1 MKYFVISLIVFA
13 VNLLP
18 AFGPPTWTL
27 LVVARL
33 DWHLD
38 VVALVVLGVVAAGA
52 GRFFLAHGARM
63 LRSKF
68 SARYRDNLASV
79 ERRLLRRPS
88 RMFVLFALFVL
99 SPLPS
104 AQLFG
109 AAGLLE
115 FRIIPLTA
123 AFMLGRVV
131 TYALYLAAATAAD
144 QRFGQAFHHFW
155 GSPWSITLQAVFL
168 VGLAALPVLPWR
180 RSTVTPVEPRAGR

>member
-1 MKYFVISLIVFA
+1 MKYLIVTLIVFG
-13 VNLLP
+13 VNFLP

-33 DWHLD
+33 SWHLN
-38 VVALVVLGVVAAGA
+38 VVALVLLGVVAAGA
-52 GRFFLAHGARM
+52 GRFFLAHAARK
-63 LRSKF
+63 LRTKF
-68 SARYRDNLASV
+68 STRYRANLAYV
-79 ERRLLRRPS
+79 EQLLMQRRAG
-88 RMFVLFALFVL
+88 MFVLFAMFVL

-104 AQLFG
+104 AQLFC

-131 TYALYLAAATAAD
+131 TYSLYLAVASAAD

-155 GSPWSITLQAVFL
+155 GSPWSIAFQL
-168 VGLAALPVLPWR
+168 VLLAGLAGLPLWPYPR
-180 RSTVTPVEPRAGR
+180 RTVAAPRRP